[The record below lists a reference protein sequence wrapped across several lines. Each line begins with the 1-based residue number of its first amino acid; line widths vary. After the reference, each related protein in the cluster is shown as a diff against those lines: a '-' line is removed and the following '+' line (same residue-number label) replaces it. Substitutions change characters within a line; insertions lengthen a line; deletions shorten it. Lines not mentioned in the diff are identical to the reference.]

1 MTRDAAKLTQNRAAE
16 PLALRLIDD
25 AERHLSL
32 PRLNDNVAFGADDR
46 VFSIFVCHRNQG
58 DMVHEVN
65 V

>member
-1 MTRDAAKLTQNRAAE
+1 MRRRQAHAE
-16 PLALRLIDD
+16 ARRRTLALKLIDD

-32 PRLNDNVAFGADDR
+32 PRLNDNVTPGADDR